1 MFEMIDLFLLLLS
14 VIIAQSVHY
23 QTINTFTSLGQEI
36 SLDNVAG
43 FENEKKKGRFVFTTD
58 NLNGHQQISLIP
70 TSCHSPLH

>member
-43 FENEKKKGRFVFTTD
+43 FENEKKKR
-58 NLNGHQQISLIP
+58 
-70 TSCHSPLH
+70 